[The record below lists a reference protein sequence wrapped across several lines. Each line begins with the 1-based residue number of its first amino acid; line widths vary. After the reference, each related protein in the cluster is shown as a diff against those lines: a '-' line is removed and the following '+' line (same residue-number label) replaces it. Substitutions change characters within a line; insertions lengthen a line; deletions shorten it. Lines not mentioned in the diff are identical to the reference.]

1 MNYMTFGESQIPVLR
16 ICMGM
21 FAACSL
27 LIGVTM
33 SFEGQASLA
42 LTNLCGASFFI
53 FAYHNPDALVARR
66 FPDTVSKNQ
75 RGIENNFEKVVQ
87 KKFLWTSLA
96 IGALA
101 VIIEFRETL
110 PLG

>member
-1 MNYMTFGESQIPVLR
+1 MNYMTFGEQQIPVLR

-21 FAACSL
+21 FAVCSL

-33 SFEGQASLA
+33 SLEGQVSLA

-53 FAYHNPDALVARR
+53 FAYFNPDALETRR
-66 FPDTVSKNQ
+66 FPDARVSKQ
-75 RGIENNFEKVVQ
+75 HGIETSFEKVVQ

-96 IGALA
+96 IGGLA
-101 VIIEFRETL
+101 VLLEFREYL